1 MPISNPPILRL
12 SRIIIDRD
20 ITLVGF
26 KQEIVPPAPGA
37 VALVVRDHTGTVNR
51 VVIYED
57 GKIES
62 GEVEVR
68 I

>member
-1 MPISNPPILRL
+1 MPISNPPIIRL
-12 SRIIIDRD
+12 SRLILDRD

-37 VALVVRDHTGTVNR
+37 VALVIRDFTGTVDR
-51 VVIYED
+51 IVFYED
-57 GKIES
+57 GRVVS